1 MMNVR
6 VQRLLF
12 LLLCKWYKKE
22 NKNNREMPQGQYTHI
37 FLVIRDTD
45 ELVAYVYDYNENLIH
60 TSTTTIDSS
69 VFGHDFNRN
78 LFNGRTERPS
88 GPGRKNVTQDAGWWQ
103 EELTVAQ
110 MEAHVALNPN

>member
-1 MMNVR
+1 VNYKET
-6 VQRLLF
+6 LLTGF
-12 LLLCKWYKKE
+12 PGKGKW
-22 NKNNREMPQGQYTHI
+22 THV

-45 ELVAYVYDYNENLIH
+45 ELVAYVYDYNENQIH

-78 LFNGRTERPS
+78 LYNGRSAVPS
-88 GPGRKNVTQDAGWWQ
+88 GPGRKMTTDDAGWWQ
-103 EELTVAQ
+103 AELTVAQ